1 VPAMSR
7 FFRVATAA
15 LVAGSIC
22 TISVPAANA
31 EPTPPGGEDSF
42 GGGTD
47 PGPSGKVD
55 GDTISSAAGGIVY
68 DRSKNGSG
76 GSVGAVR
83 PATNWT
89 PPACWYAPKYTPA
102 QLQAEMEPIWEA
114 GSTGSGWDSEQRNR
128 YVNGVPYKDFNKD
141 KTGKGYFWD
150 SYVDEGY
157 PPGWDKCTKPPFW
170 VDQGDAPPP
179 EIENAVTPEILAQLA
194 YAEIRVPGTEVTLAP
209 EGTTKV
215 NLPTWAWLDGADFKP
230 VSVTASVP
238 AIGIQATTTAEPM
251 SLKIEPGTADATT
264 YPASGVCEL
273 NGDQIGE
280 AFAKGKADETPPC
293 GVKYLRSSGD
303 DSYKLQ
309 ATVTWKIHW
318 TGTGV
323 NGDQPLPD
331 GEFGADQ
338 DVIVQ
343 EIQAVNR

>member
-1 VPAMSR
+1 MPAMSR
-7 FFRVATAA
+7 LFRIATAV
-15 LVAGSIC
+15 LVAGAIS

-31 EPTPPGGEDSF
+31 EPVPPGGEDSF

-47 PGPSGKVD
+47 TGPSGGVD
-55 GDTISSAAGGIVY
+55 GDTISSGAGGIVF

-83 PATNWT
+83 PTTTWT

-102 QLQAEMEPIWEA
+102 QLKAYLEPIWAAE
-114 GSTGSGWDSEQRNR
+114 STGYQWDAEQRKM
-128 YVNGVPYKDFNKD
+128 YVGGDPYKDFNED

-150 SYVDEGY
+150 SYVNESY
-157 PPGWDKCTKPPFW
+157 PAGWDKCKEPPFW

-179 EIENAVTPEILAQLA
+179 EIENAITPEILAQLA

-238 AIGIQATTTAEPM
+238 AIGIQATTTAEPV
-251 SLKIEPGTADATT
+251 SLKIEPGTADAET
-264 YPASGVCEL
+264 YPASGECQIN
-273 NGDQIGE
+273 NGRIGE
-280 AFAKGKADETPPC
+280 AYTKGKSDETPPC
-293 GVKYLRSSGD
+293 GVRYLRSSGD